1 MNEYFKAMSK
11 ARKSGAKTFAY
22 AGGTYVRGKTKTGM
36 VIYKKK
42 GGATKKTDKM
52 EKVAKKGAKATAKK
66 VVKSMT
72 GKTKAKA
79 KATKTEEIKIEGEEP
94 IKFKKGTLR
103 RSLGLG
109 KRADALTKEELK
121 RLDNLKVGVMFDFR
135 GKKKKLTKLMKKR
148 IGLAITLMDM
158 K

>member
-11 ARKSGAKTFAY
+11 ARKSGANTFSY
-22 AGGTYVRGKTKTGM
+22 GGSTYVRGKTKTGM

-42 GGATKKTDKM
+42 GGATKKTGKM

-72 GKTKAKA
+72 GKSKA
-79 KATKTEEIKIEGEEP
+79 KATKGEEIKIEGEEP

-121 RLDNLKVGVMFDFR
+121 RLDNLKIGVMFDFR